1 MSDEVLTQDDDHRP
15 VAGFFGKLPATGDF
29 VWRGLPDAFRK
40 AWDTWL
46 TRHIA
51 PLQRD
56 GRVFPPAGLR
66 FRLPSGGHLA
76 GGVILPSED
85 SAGRLFPLSLVLIAD
100 GDLSPGQIDLW
111 CDAALALRPATLA
124 PDPLWHA
131 LDALP
136 GADPQGE
143 VIGPMQLWGAG
154 GPLLSCASSDPR
166 EALLQLIVAKQDG
179 PTQELSSPPDQP
191 SSG

>member
-1 MSDEVLTQDDDHRP
+1 MPDEVLTQDDDDPRP

-40 AWDTWL
+40 AWDAWL

-51 PLQRD
+51 PLQR
-56 GRVFPPAGLR
+56 GGLVFPTGGLR

-76 GGVILPSED
+76 AGVILPSED

-100 GDLSPGQIDLW
+100 SDLSPDQIDPW

-136 GADPQGE
+136 GPDPQGQ
-143 VIGPMQLWGAG
+143 VGGPMQVWRAG
-154 GPLLSCASSDPR
+154 GPPLSCAAADPDKT
-166 EALLQLIVAKQDG
+166 LQGLIVPA
-179 PTQELSSPPDQP
+179 
-191 SSG
+191 

>member
-40 AWDTWL
+40 AWDAWL

-56 GRVFPPAGLR
+56 GRDFPSGGLR

-76 GGVILPSED
+76 AGVILPSED
-85 SAGRLFPLSLVLIAD
+85 SAERLFPLSLVLLAD

-111 CDAALALRPATLA
+111 CDAALALHPATLA
-124 PDPLWHA
+124 PDSLWHA

-136 GADPQGE
+136 GPDPQSE
-143 VIGPMQLWGAG
+143 VTGLMQLWRTG
-154 GPLLSCASSDPR
+154 GPPHSCTATEPGGTLRLLFVP
-166 EALLQLIVAKQDG
+166 E
-179 PTQELSSPPDQP
+179 
-191 SSG
+191 